1 MAISKPSN
9 AATIDALARAIHSS
23 ERVLIGAGAGLSA
36 AAGID
41 YTDTATFAKV
51 FPKWVERGYRMQ
63 YEFVGVHDWAEPAKW
78 AYWATHL
85 NHVFYQFPPSPL
97 YHKLHDSIRDKDFY
111 VITSNAD
118 GLFIKSGFEA
128 DRVFQAQGNYE
139 RLKCTMSCTPETWDT
154 KPFIDRILAHI
165 DYETLQVDD
174 PATLPTC
181 PYCGA
186 PLFVAF
192 RDREEYA
199 QQAANYQRW
208 LDGLRDKKLVVIEIG
223 VGFNT
228 PGVIR
233 WPFERLVDIR
243 EDASFIRINSD
254 YRNFAGTARPEI
266 PHGIKSKSMSINAD
280 AGELIEALYG
290 RLKGNGMKPT
300 LTPCHAPVKP

>member
-1 MAISKPSN
+1 MAISMHSN
-9 AATIDALARAIHSS
+9 TATIDAIARAIRSS
-23 ERVLIGAGAGLSA
+23 ERVLVGAGAGLSA

-41 YTDTATFAKV
+41 YTDTATFARV

-63 YEFVGVHDWAEPAKW
+63 YEFVGVHDWDEPAKW

-97 YHKLHDSIRDKDFY
+97 YHKLHAILQDRDFY

-139 RLKCTMSCTPETWDT
+139 RLTCTKSCTPETWDT
-154 KPFIDRILAHI
+154 KPFVDRILAHI
-165 DYETLQVDD
+165 DYETLRVAD
-174 PATLPTC
+174 PAALPTC
-181 PYCGA
+181 PHCRA

-192 RDREEYA
+192 RAREGYA
-199 QQAANYQRW
+199 QQAAHYQRW
-208 LDGLRDKKLVVIEIG
+208 LEGVMDKTLVVMEIG

-233 WPFERLVDIR
+233 WPFERLVDIHN
-243 EDASFIRINSD
+243 DVSFIRINSD
-254 YRNFAGTARPEI
+254 YRDFADTAHPEI
-266 PHGIKSKSMSINAD
+266 PDKISSKSVSISTD
-280 AGELIEALYG
+280 AGEIIEALHD
-290 RLKGNGMKPT
+290 RLKGGWN
-300 LTPCHAPVKP
+300 APDG